1 MARPRVFISSTFY
14 DLRSVRLELDKFLD
28 SIGYEPIRNEE
39 GDIPYGSIDSLQTY
53 CYKEIANIDILISII
68 GNRFGTPSDGD
79 KEYSVSNMELK
90 TAIEQNKHVF
100 IFIEKSVLVEYETFI
115 LNEGNESVNYKY
127 VDDTNIYKFIKE
139 IKGLRSNNNI
149 KDFEN
154 ADDIISYLRE
164 QFAGLMKQF
173 FIQEQRFEEQNI
185 IKDINTTAATLKELV
200 DYIQK
205 TNESKSDDLRLILK
219 TYHPIIK
226 EIKDLLK
233 IQYKFYIEEYADLKN
248 LLEARGFALTNKDLD
263 GGYYVFTKK
272 DRNGDIYRLQVN
284 KSIFNSILKLKD
296 FTPDNWEN
304 SFLFLEKESEAD
316 DLPF

>member
-90 TAIEQNKHVF
+90 TALEQNKHVF
-100 IFIEKSVLVEYETFI
+100 IFIEKSVFVEYETFI

-127 VDDTNIYKFIKE
+127 VDNTNIYKFIKE

-185 IKDINTTAATLKELV
+185 IKEPV
-200 DYIQK
+200 GG
-205 TNESKSDDLRLILK
+205 
-219 TYHPIIK
+219 IK
-226 EIKDLLK
+226 LAHI
-233 IQYKFYIEEYADLKN
+233 
-248 LLEARGFALTNKDLD
+248 
-263 GGYYVFTKK
+263 
-272 DRNGDIYRLQVN
+272 
-284 KSIFNSILKLKD
+284 
-296 FTPDNWEN
+296 
-304 SFLFLEKESEAD
+304 
-316 DLPF
+316 